1 VARKLIVSDF
11 VQDVLPAISDEEAGW
26 LFRALVA
33 LNSGQDPPGKMPPS
47 LSVAWLGIRKKQQ
60 ELVDAYE
67 RTCEA
72 RRQAGRAGGIA
83 KSSKRKQML
92 ANASKG
98 WQSLANCGKEKEKE
112 KADEPLPSKRVKKP
126 MSDDPM
132 SRAPASAP
140 ASVEPDTPPVPSAI
154 GPSEHRSSV
163 FINPSSFG
171 DPVDYALAVTEEP
184 VTIYARRC
192 YGAYLR
198 DLGKGDF
205 VDAVERF
212 AAEVRAGEVPHSL
225 PAALNARLKAALSIR
240 RSIESASSGS

>member
-1 VARKLIVSDF
+1 MARKLIVSDF

-98 WQSLANCGKEKEKE
+98 WQSLANCGKEKE
-112 KADEPLPSKRVKKP
+112 
-126 MSDDPM
+126 
-132 SRAPASAP
+132 
-140 ASVEPDTPPVPSAI
+140 
-154 GPSEHRSSV
+154 
-163 FINPSSFG
+163 
-171 DPVDYALAVTEEP
+171 
-184 VTIYARRC
+184 
-192 YGAYLR
+192 
-198 DLGKGDF
+198 
-205 VDAVERF
+205 
-212 AAEVRAGEVPHSL
+212 
-225 PAALNARLKAALSIR
+225 
-240 RSIESASSGS
+240 